1 MKNKIINWLKKKINQ
16 SRTSGIICGLSGGID
31 SAVVA
36 VLMKKAFPKNSL
48 CVFMPC
54 KSNPVDRKH
63 VILLKKKFNLNVIET
78 DLEPVYGK
86 MLEALKVKKDKT
98 GRSGVTPP
106 LALANLKPRL
116 RMITLYFYANKYN
129 YLVAGTGNKSELTV
143 GYFTK
148 YGDGGVDIL
157 PIGNLLKRDVRA
169 LAKELD
175 IPKEIIEKPPT
186 AGLWPNQTDEKEM
199 GITYNEL
206 DNIVSAIDS
215 GDYSALNKKNADKVK
230 KMYDVSAHKRCAP
243 EIFKG

>member
-1 MKNKIINWLKKKINQ
+1 MKNKIINWLKKKVK
-16 SRTSGIICGLSGGID
+16 SSGTSGVICGLSGGID

-54 KSNPVDRKH
+54 KSNPLDKKH
-63 VILLKKKFNLNVIET
+63 VMMLKKKFKLNVIET
-78 DLEPVYGK
+78 SLEPVYGK
-86 MLEALKVKKDKT
+86 MLEVLKIKNPTKLPK
-98 GRSGVTPP
+98 

-116 RMITLYFYANKYN
+116 RMVTLYFYANKYN

-157 PIGNLLKRDVRA
+157 PIGNLLKRDVIS
-169 LAKELD
+169 LAKELG

-206 DNIVSAIDS
+206 DNIVLAMDS
-215 GDYSALNKKNADKVK
+215 GDYSALNKKNIDKVK
-230 KMYDVSAHKRCAP
+230 KMYDISSHKRCSP
-243 EIFKG
+243 ETFKG